1 MKKLIIISVVFIFY
15 NCENELSNKIP
26 SFEAVIN
33 DNFNW
38 VADSYV
44 ATVQNNQLSIT
55 GTGQFGTIAMQVDSP
70 EVRSYNLSSLTEE
83 FAIFQDTLQFSTQN
97 DGVNSI
103 AFLGDGYIDINEI
116 DNVNNTITGHFHF
129 DAYNLT
135 GEYTINISEG
145 VFYKI
150 PITSEIQD

>member
-1 MKKLIIISVVFIFY
+1 MKKLIIISIVFMFY

>member
-1 MKKLIIISVVFIFY
+1 MKKLIIISIVFMFY

-145 VFYKI
+145 VFYRI

>member
-1 MKKLIIISVVFIFY
+1 
-15 NCENELSNKIP
+15 
-26 SFEAVIN
+26 
-33 DNFNW
+33 
-38 VADSYV
+38 
-44 ATVQNNQLSIT
+44 
-55 GTGQFGTIAMQVDSP
+55 MQVDSP

-103 AFLGDGYIDINEI
+103 AFLSDGYIDINEI

-145 VFYKI
+145 VFYRI

>member
-1 MKKLIIISVVFIFY
+1 MKKLIIIFIVFMFY

-55 GTGQFGTIAMQVDSP
+55 GTGQFGVIAMQVDSP
-70 EVRSYNLSSLTEE
+70 EVRSYNLSSLTDE

-103 AFLGDGYIDINEI
+103 AFLSDGYIDINEI

-145 VFYKI
+145 VFYRI
-150 PITSEIQD
+150 PFTSEIQD

>member
-1 MKKLIIISVVFIFY
+1 MKKLIIISIVFIFY